1 MTAPDCTQIVGAVVD
16 LDGWMTAAQG
26 ERLCAA
32 AGRSMPGSRI
42 VEIGSFRGKST
53 VVLAASAPEGAEVI
67 AIDPH
72 AGTDRGP
79 NEISGFDRAAEDDFA
94 VFHGNL
100 ESFGV
105 AARVRHVREFSDRA
119 HEAVEDPIAVLY
131 IDGAHRY
138 RPALADITHWG
149 RRVNDGGTLLIHD
162 AFSSIGVTLAICRR
176 LMFGGRFR
184 YVGRSGSLVEYR
196 ADLGSGLVDRLGN
209 AARQMLQMGWFVRN
223 LALKLALTVGL
234 GRLARRL
241 GRREPVW
248 PY

>member
-1 MTAPDCTQIVGAVVD
+1 VTPADCDGIVRGVAD

-26 ERLCAA
+26 QRLCDAA
-32 AGRSMPGSRI
+32 RRSGPGARI

-53 VVLAASAPEGAEVI
+53 VVLASAAPEAAEVI

-79 NEISGFDRAAEDDFA
+79 NEISGFDEAAEDDFA
-94 VFHGNL
+94 VFHANL
-100 ESFGV
+100 NAYGLKE
-105 AARVRHVREFSDRA
+105 RVHHVREFSDRA
-119 HEAVEDPIAVLY
+119 HSSVEDPIDLLY

-138 RPALADITHWG
+138 RPAVTDITEWG
-149 RRVNDGGTLLIHD
+149 HRVSDGGTLLIHD
-162 AFSSIGVTLAICRR
+162 AFSSIGVTLAVCRR
-176 LMFGGRFR
+176 LIFGSRYR

-196 ADLGSGLVDRLGN
+196 ADLGPGLRVRARN
-209 AARQMLQMGWFVRN
+209 SVRQMLQMGWFVRN
-223 LALKLALTVGL
+223 VALKIAITIGL
-234 GRLARRL
+234 GRLARRC